1 MRLSDVLNFVAAVCP
16 MDDALGAD
24 GRAEACLAEVGDLFV
39 WVLRAGMSHQRPH
52 HLFTGRIRHIG
63 AIAVES
69 AVGN

>member
-1 MRLSDVLNFVAAVCP
+1 MVLSV
-16 MDDALGAD
+16 DDAFGAD

-39 WVLRAGMSHQRPH
+39 WVLRAGVSNQRPH

-63 AIAVES
+63 TIAVES